1 MISHDQPPR
10 SPRWWLVALLAIF
23 LFRLLFGLSSSFF
36 GEDET
41 QIFLI
46 GLRYSA
52 TGAWPYFGPDVVW
65 TTSEIPGA
73 LQGLLVGLPMRL
85 WPIPEAPFLLL
96 NILSMASVAALCWY
110 IVRRL
115 PSLPRW
121 LVWGWVMTMP
131 WTLQYSTHVYNPSY
145 VLPGAVVFFIG
156 FFEAVPVFS
165 LGLIRSPVAFAMM
178 GAGIAWIAQ
187 IHMSYP
193 LLLPYAAIALLVS
206 WRSSR
211 SATPLAWN
219 TLGLIAGALGPGLTL
234 IPTWVHYGLA
244 SGSGGTLRNLKLHVV
259 APWAAITILARFL
272 SFASLEVNRFIATDG
287 AKRLVFFERHL
298 WLAPFAAVVWAAGLV
313 QPLWMFRE
321 WFRTSAPRPDWKAL
335 KWLVVA
341 TIVLVYLSYWW
352 VMEPSQAHAFYAV
365 APIAIVFAAYCWTFV
380 DSQAWRRVAAVLLG
394 VNAVFEIGLVRA
406 RAPERALDSNR
417 PVVAAAVRLREPE
430 MFAHR
435 RLFAIGGGPV
445 ALEDPSRPYEPS
457 RDLQVSDA
465 ACTSGRDGV
474 LLWTFTLRNG
484 NPRVAFRDVLYQ
496 TSYPANV
503 GQPADERHEFIRQ
516 VFQPFESDRIEV
528 NDGFAAGASCVGAT
542 LSVLSAEALLP
553 YAPPS

>member
-1 MISHDQPPR
+1 MISHVPPKR
-10 SPRWWLVALLAIF
+10 WPRWWLVALLALF

-73 LQGLLVGLPMRL
+73 LQGLLVGLPMRV
-85 WPIPEAPFLLL
+85 WPVPEAPFLLL
-96 NILSMASVAALCWY
+96 NVLSMAAVSALCWY

-145 VLPGAVVFFIG
+145 VLPAAVVFFIG
-156 FFEAVPVFS
+156 FFEAMPVFS
-165 LGLIRSPVAFAMM
+165 LGLIAGPVAFAMM
-178 GAGIAWIAQ
+178 GAGITWVAQ

-193 LLLPYAAIALLVS
+193 LLLPYAAVALLVS
-206 WRSSR
+206 ARSSGPSR
-211 SATPLAWN
+211 ALAWN
-219 TLGLIAGALGPGLTL
+219 VLGLTVGALGPGLTL
-234 IPTWVHYGLA
+234 IPTLIHYGVS
-244 SGSGGTLRNLKLHVV
+244 SGSGGTLRNLHLHAV
-259 APWAAITILARFL
+259 APWATITILARFF

-298 WLAPFAAVVWAAGLV
+298 WLTPFAAIVWAAGLV

-321 WFRTSAPRPDWKAL
+321 WFRASAPRPDWKAL
-335 KWLVVA
+335 KWLVVI
-341 TIVLVYLSYWW
+341 TIILVYGSYWW

-365 APIAIVFAAYCWTFV
+365 APIAIVFAAYCWTFI
-380 DSQAWRRVAAVLLG
+380 DRAAWRRVAAVLLA
-394 VNAVFEIGLVRA
+394 VNAVFQIGLVRA

-417 PVVAAAVRLREPE
+417 PVVAAAVQLREPE

-435 RLFAIGGGPV
+435 RAFAIGGGPID
-445 ALEDPSRPYEPS
+445 LRDPSRPYDPS
-457 RDLQVSDA
+457 RDIQLSDA
-465 ACTSGRDGV
+465 ACGSGRDGV
-474 LLWTFTLRNG
+474 VLWTFTLRNV

-496 TSYPANV
+496 TTYPTAA
-503 GQPADERHEFIRQ
+503 GQPADVRHEFVRRI
-516 VFQPFESDRIEV
+516 FQPLESDRIEV
-528 NDGFAAGASCVGAT
+528 NDGFAAGASCTGAS
-542 LSVLSAEALLP
+542 LRVLAAEALLP
-553 YAPPS
+553 MVRTY